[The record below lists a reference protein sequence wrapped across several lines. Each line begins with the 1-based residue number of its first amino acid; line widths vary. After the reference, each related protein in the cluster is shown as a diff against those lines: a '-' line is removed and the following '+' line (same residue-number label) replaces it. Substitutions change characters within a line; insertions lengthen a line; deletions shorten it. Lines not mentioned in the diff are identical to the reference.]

1 MTEYGGQSTSLL
13 QIALSALSNASQEE
27 AEQKLTSIITMLE
40 KQYGENQKEVAAELQ
55 RLAREIETSGKID
68 QAIEFKQR
76 TTEIMLRVSMERR
89 RGMREAASLAAH
101 TPALSH
107 SPVSAHAPV
116 PAHQESPTSYQPPV
130 TPAYVAP
137 AMSARSTRANLGA
150 MSASSA
156 EALLGKNGGET
167 LFDGVHYVVQSSTR
181 FETELHFYTDI
192 LRGKITW
199 QSDDVH
205 RRAAAIKLTNGPE
218 LILVESQIPSPS
230 LNVYHVTTVGAAREK
245 LESYGFLKR
254 GELKTP
260 QGQALIFCGP
270 DGNTLAI
277 LPIGGK

>member
-27 AEQKLTSIITMLE
+27 AEQKLTSIIGMLE

-89 RGMREAASLAAH
+89 RGMREAAGLTAH
-101 TPALSH
+101 PTPAH
-107 SPVSAHAPV
+107 SPV
-116 PAHQESPTSYQPPV
+116 PAHQQGPVSYQPPV
-130 TPAYVAP
+130 QAPAHVTP

-156 EALLGKNGGET
+156 EALLGKNGGEN
-167 LFDGVHYVVQSSTR
+167 LFDSVHYVVQSSTR

-230 LNVYHVTTVGAAREK
+230 LNVYHVTALGAAREK

-277 LPIGGK
+277 LPMGGK

>member
-1 MTEYGGQSTSLL
+1 M
-13 QIALSALSNASQEE
+13 
-27 AEQKLTSIITMLE
+27 
-40 KQYGENQKEVAAELQ
+40 
-55 RLAREIETSGKID
+55 
-68 QAIEFKQR
+68 
-76 TTEIMLRVSMERR
+76 
-89 RGMREAASLAAH
+89 
-101 TPALSH
+101 
-107 SPVSAHAPV
+107 SP
-116 PAHQESPTSYQPPV
+116 
-130 TPAYVAP
+130 
-137 AMSARSTRANLGA
+137 RSTRANLGA
-150 MSASSA
+150 LSASSA
-156 EALLGKNGGET
+156 DALFGKNGGA
-167 LFDGVHYVVQSSTR
+167 LFDSVHYVVQSSTR

-192 LRGKITW
+192 LRGKVVW

-205 RRAAAIKLTNGPE
+205 RRAATIKLNNGPE